1 MKQQIM
7 IKIKEL
13 GYKNIIYLQSL
24 KSIDSIL
31 YTIFPIKHNKT
42 IYMKIK
48 IRQFLLNNITKKI
61 QIHHHHE

>member
-13 GYKNIIYLQSL
+13 GYKNIIYL